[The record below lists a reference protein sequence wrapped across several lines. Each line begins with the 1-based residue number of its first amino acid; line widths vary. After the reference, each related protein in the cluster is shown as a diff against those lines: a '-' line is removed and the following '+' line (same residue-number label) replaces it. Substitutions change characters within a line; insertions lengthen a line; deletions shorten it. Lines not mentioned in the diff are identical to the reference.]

1 MSTSVAKRLNTSI
14 IVTVSILL
22 LVLGVISSLRERK
35 NLNKQLGQTVTVIQ
49 TQLSVSLPAPIW
61 NVDNKQIENVLRAG
75 MAAEEVEAIVVT
87 GPKGTIAV
95 MERDPEGK
103 PLKKDAPSE
112 LAGTIVAEVPILYDD
127 NGTQKE
133 LGKVQLHTSTKQ
145 LNAAFRTSLILLAV
159 QIVVLDV
166 VLILVLSLMVNV
178 GVIRPL
184 HQFRDALESMTGSD
198 ADLTRKLDEKRTDE
212 FGQIAHFFNIVTEQ
226 FRGIVQN
233 LAGEADNVASGSA
246 ELSATAEQMQLTTSE
261 IAQGN
266 EKQRV
271 SMGGVLTDMDR
282 LSSLI
287 EEMNARLAESSGRA
301 GQAVDISREGA
312 QAGEATA
319 GAMEAIRDA
328 TKRMAQAVSVVHEI
342 ADQTNLLSLNA
353 AIEAAKAG
361 ELGKGFSVVAEE
373 VRKLAERSAQATR
386 EIQAL
391 IREVDASVEQGG
403 KTVFRSVESL
413 QIIRSHIENLA
424 RNFQGIS
431 DAMKQQATTGAEVRV
446 HVEGTNKE
454 IERSVSASTELAA
467 TVEEIVRTA
476 GELAKV
482 AEGLTTHV
490 ARYKV

>member
-1 MSTSVAKRLNTSI
+1 MRTSVAKRLNVSI

-22 LVLGVISSLRERK
+22 LVLGVISSLRERS
-35 NLNKQLGQTVTVIQ
+35 NLYRQLRETALVVQ

-61 NVDNKQIENVLRAG
+61 NVDSKQIENVMHAG
-75 MAAEEVEAIVVT
+75 MAAQEVEAIVVT
-87 GPKGTIAV
+87 GPKGPIAV
-95 MERDPEGK
+95 LERDAEGK
-103 PLKKDAPSE
+103 PVTKEAPSE
-112 LAGTIVAEVPILYDD
+112 LKDTVKAEMPILYDD

-133 LGKVQLHTSTKQ
+133 LGKVQLHTTNRF
-145 LNAAFRTSLILLAV
+145 LNKAFRTSLALLAA
-159 QIVVLDV
+159 QILILDI
-166 VLILVLSLMVNV
+166 VLILVLSLLVNV

-184 HQFRDALESMTGSD
+184 HQFRDALASMTGSD

-212 FGQIAHFFNIVTEQ
+212 FGQIAHYFNIVTEQ
-226 FRGIVQN
+226 FRNIVQA
-233 LAGEADNVASGSA
+233 LAGEAENVASGST
-246 ELSATAEQMQLTTSE
+246 ELSATAEQMEHTTTE

-266 EKQRV
+266 EKQRM
-271 SMGGVLTDMDR
+271 SMGGVLADMDR
-282 LSSLI
+282 FSTLI
-287 EEMNARLAESSGRA
+287 EEMNARLTESSSRA
-301 GQAVDISREGA
+301 GQAVEISREGV

-319 GAMEAIRDA
+319 SAMGAIRDA
-328 TKRMAQAVSVVHEI
+328 TKRMAQAVGVVHEI

-373 VRKLAERSAQATR
+373 VRKLAERSAQATQ

-403 KTVFRSVESL
+403 TAVFRSVESL

-424 RNFQGIS
+424 KNFQGIS
-431 DAMKQQATTGAEVRV
+431 EAMKQQVTTGAEVRV
-446 HVEGTNKE
+446 HVEGTNQE

-476 GELAKV
+476 VGLAKV